1 MSGEDHELAE
11 DVSLRRFKALLRSD
25 NPHVQA
31 HIRGFLDA
39 MDFMHAGSRPAEPEV
54 ATASFRGGSLKDVL
68 SQVASHIASVDDAR
82 NGCDGQEPGEEG
94 NAAQEDKSL
103 H

>member
-1 MSGEDHELAE
+1 MSDEGHKPEEDE
-11 DVSLRRFKALLRSD
+11 SLRRFKALLNSE

-39 MDFMHAGSRPAEPEV
+39 MDIMHGGTRPKEPA
-54 ATASFRGGSLKDVL
+54 ATTATVRGGSLKDVL
-68 SQVASHIASVDDAR
+68 SQVASHIASVEGDR
-82 NGCDGQEPGEEG
+82 NGGDGAGPGKD
-94 NAAQEDKSL
+94 DKAL